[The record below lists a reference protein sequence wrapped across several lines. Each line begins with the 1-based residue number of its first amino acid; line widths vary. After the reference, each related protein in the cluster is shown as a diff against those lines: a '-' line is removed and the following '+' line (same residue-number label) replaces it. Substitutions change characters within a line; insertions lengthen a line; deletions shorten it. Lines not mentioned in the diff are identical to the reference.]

1 MAISST
7 VRKAGP
13 FIGNGTSTEFSFDF
27 KVFEP
32 DDVAVIRACPLGVE
46 ARLVVGDY
54 VIALNEDQNEVPGGV
69 VTLAAPLA
77 TGCTLVLL
85 SDVPML
91 QPVDVTNQGGF
102 YPELLND
109 GLDRSTIQVQQVLER
124 LGRAITLPATAEG
137 FDLALPLP
145 APGQLIG
152 WSDGRLA
159 NYAAA
164 DLGGV
169 IAYGAARVDKFDG
182 DGTQTSFTLSASPGS
197 QNNLRISI
205 DGVVQVP
212 GDDFTWTGGTTLSFV
227 SAPPAGTRIVVQ
239 YQEALADI
247 TGAVEAGAAAGAS
260 SGDAAGTA
268 AGTAAAEAVVAGKA
282 NTELQTNAT
291 LTQFGAGASAVTV
304 GDDFSHLVRASQYVQ
319 TSDGSDM
326 GLSANRAIAAIRARG
341 YGELFFDNG
350 IHGFSTQLNNDNTGE
365 TGTNP
370 LSHISMIGPGS
381 ASCELRWIG
390 PNGVPCINVQGGAW
404 GGGSDTRIRM
414 QGFTLRGLD
423 ARPVTNRLG
432 ILAAR
437 TGFLK
442 MEDVHIKEFYQA
454 FHATDIVGAKLEDVN
469 IGFNSQGIIGDG
481 GMNPTAGSAPNEWT
495 ISRCHFGNNREFWAK
510 LTGVTN
516 LLVLNGSNEGTGHSV
531 GGLGTNPS
539 AVGLWL
545 VNPCFNG
552 ATALKMISPHH
563 EYNVGRADILIEHD
577 QNPAVYSIDSID
589 LFRVDANNAV
599 AAHIEINTTGA
610 TPYQLNLSNI
620 GVGFNIYGSPVYV
633 PTVDDIVKRT
643 GTPNARDEVN
653 AFGVNVQ
660 SGMIRPAFT
669 NEAYAAVGGS
679 VMVGANGQP
688 YTSATHT
695 LQSRRVGDTLFGRAS
710 GTITTNGAA
719 GGAIQIGAAQLPAP
733 WVQGVVGY
741 GAVTSGPLAG
751 TPLMVEVLA
760 GSPNLYIKRTD
771 GAYPVGSGDTF
782 KVQFNYPL

>member
-85 SDVPML
+85 SDVPLL

-212 GDDFTWTGGTTLSFV
+212 GDDFTWRGGTTLSFV
-227 SAPPAGTRIVVQ
+227 SAPPAGTRVVAQ
-239 YQEALADI
+239 YQEALVDI
-247 TGAVEAGAAAGAS
+247 TGAVE
-260 SGDAAGTA
+260 AGTA
-268 AGTAAAEAVVAGKA
+268 AGTAAAEVVVAGKA
-282 NTELQTNAT
+282 NAALQTNAT
-291 LTQFGAGASAVTV
+291 LTQFGTGASAVTV

-350 IHGFSTQLNNDNTGE
+350 IHGFSTQINNDNTGE

-390 PNGVPCINVQGGAW
+390 PNGVPCINVQGGVW

-469 IGFNSQGIIGDG
+469 ISFNSQGIIGDG

-516 LLVLNGSNEGTGHSV
+516 LLILNGSNEGTGHSV
-531 GGLGTNPS
+531 GGLGNNPS

-552 ATALKMISPHH
+552 ATALKFLSAHH

-669 NEAYAAVGGS
+669 NEVYRTFTAGISPASGAFGAAPTQDIGHKIDGKNSIVE
-679 VMVGANGQP
+679 
-688 YTSATHT
+688 
-695 LQSRRVGDTLFGRAS
+695 
-710 GTITTNGAA
+710 GTITVANNGTGA
-719 GGAIQIGAAQLPAP
+719 GFIVVSGIGVMAKRNIVCGLGRNNSTGATLQ
-733 WVQGVVGY
+733 VV
-741 GAVTSGPLAG
+741 ALAG
-751 TPLMVEVLA
+751 TQNLQISVLGGGYPLA
-760 GSPNLYIKRTD
+760 
-771 GAYPVGSGDTF
+771 SGDQITF
-782 KVQFNYPL
+782 HAEYEIQ